1 MCTDCRY
8 VAQSAPVQFGCAV
21 GVYVA
26 PAGTN
31 RVVDGEDS
39 TCRFYTLKS
48 VEAKIV
54 LQVISGLD
62 GGLIGMALF
71 QLLLQYFDSF
81 PVIVDK
87 VLQQF
92 DLLLFRFVNSTL
104 FVY

>member
-1 MCTDCRY
+1 M
-8 VAQSAPVQFGCAV
+8 V
-21 GVYVA
+21 
-26 PAGTN
+26 
-31 RVVDGEDS
+31 
-39 TCRFYTLKS
+39 
-48 VEAKIV
+48 
-54 LQVISGLD
+54 
-62 GGLIGMALF
+62 LF